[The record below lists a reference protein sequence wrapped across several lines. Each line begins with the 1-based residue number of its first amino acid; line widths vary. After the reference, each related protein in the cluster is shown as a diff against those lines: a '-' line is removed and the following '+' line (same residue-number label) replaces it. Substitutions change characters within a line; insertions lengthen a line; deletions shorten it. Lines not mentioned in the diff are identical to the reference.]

1 MTREE
6 AIKILKS
13 KMDGSVDTSYEWAE
27 TVRMAIEALQTKTD
41 GELISREEVL
51 RTIIVAGECEPDL
64 GYTHLHKV
72 IENLPSAEPKT
83 KCIAQIKVD
92 RDDIE
97 DMVNEM
103 AKEIAEPKTGR
114 DCTDFVRWL
123 MDEVLDEENWEM
135 NAVANGEIICRKL
148 KKLGLIDVKDGYYV
162 ETQETGW
169 IPVSEGLPED
179 NKEVLIS
186 CEWGVDLGQHDSEGW
201 RSEWIN
207 HYDDDDVLAWQPCPK
222 PYRKDRE
229 EYELATEQMEHDI
242 TFEPTYNIEDGS
254 M

>member
-6 AIKILKS
+6 EEAIKNLKS

-27 TVRMAIEALQTKTD
+27 TVRMAIEALKAPTKSTNTPTD
-41 GELISREEVL
+41 TPTGFISRRDAVNEIHKYFWEE
-51 RTIIVAGECEPDL
+51 
-64 GYTHLHKV
+64 
-72 IENLPSAEPKT
+72 IEKTPTEIDEDGDELYADMPTVNSLLACNKELSKRIKSLPSAEQKT

-103 AKEIAEPKTGR
+103 AKEIAEPKMGR

-123 MDEVLDEENWEM
+123 MDEVLDEENWQW

-148 KKLGLIDVKDGYYV
+148 KKLGLIDVVDGYYV

-169 IPVSEGLPED
+169 IPVSEMLPKED
-179 NKEVLIS
+179 
-186 CEWGVDLGQHDSEGW
+186 GV
-201 RSEWIN
+201 
-207 HYDDDDVLAWQPCPK
+207 Y
-222 PYRKDRE
+222 
-229 EYELATEQMEHDI
+229 LATCDGEICGEDEPISSMAE
-242 TFEPTYNIEDGS
+242 FEKMEDGEA
-254 M
+254 